1 MSYVFLGNMFYIS
14 LRNMSC
20 TFLGNMSYIFLG
32 NMSHVFQETC
42 LILFLGNMSL
52 HKVSAGA
59 SAAVSDTN
67 NNIKEGMCFELCKLL
82 IEKIIQTCHFKRMQK
97 RI

>member
-1 MSYVFLGNMFYIS
+1 
-14 LRNMSC
+14 
-20 TFLGNMSYIFLG
+20 
-32 NMSHVFQETC
+32 
-42 LILFLGNMSL
+42 MSL

-67 NNIKEGMCFELCKLL
+67 NNIKEGMCFELSKLL
-82 IEKIIQTCHFKRMQK
+82 IENVIQTCHFKRMQK